1 VGCAPVTHV
10 VCLGQILC
18 AIVLFGHNSTTSW
31 WPRNAQKHN
40 LNLVITGSHATEVA
54 PREMGK
60 QGGQVTSLSI
70 T

>member
-18 AIVLFGHNSTTSW
+18 AIVLFEHNSTTSL
-31 WPRNAQKHN
+31 RSQNAQKHN
-40 LNLVITGSHATEVA
+40 LDLVRTGSHATEVA
-54 PREMGK
+54 LREMGK

>member
-1 VGCAPVTHV
+1 MGCAPVTHV

-31 WPRNAQKHN
+31 WARNAQKHN
-40 LNLVITGSHATEVA
+40 LDLVITGSHATEVA
-54 PREMGK
+54 LREMGK

>member
-1 VGCAPVTHV
+1 MGCAPVTHV
-10 VCLGQILC
+10 GCLDQILC

-40 LNLVITGSHATEVA
+40 LNLVIAGLHATGVA
-54 PREMGK
+54 LREMGK